1 MMCLA
6 VAEREVVVR
15 EFGPEVSL
23 ADPAFVH
30 PSAALYGKITAA
42 RGASFWMN
50 ATLRCESHEIV
61 IGEYS
66 NIQDFVMLHVGDAQ
80 GVLVGSHCSVAH
92 RSILH
97 GCTVGD
103 NCLIGIGATVM
114 DDCVIGDNSI
124 VAPHSLV
131 RQGTIVPPNSV
142 VMGVPATVKKSR
154 NCFVEN
160 RMNAFFYY
168 HNALAYAAGNHRRWA
183 DADFQEMAERE
194 TTRLRTELAAMQ
206 EEAG

>member
-1 MMCLA
+1 MRLA
-6 VAEREVVVR
+6 SAEREAVLR
-15 EFGPEVSL
+15 EFGPEVRL
-23 ADPAFVH
+23 TDPALVH
-30 PSAALYGKITAA
+30 PSAMLYGRITAG
-42 RGASFWMN
+42 RGVSFWIN
-50 ATLRCESHEIV
+50 ATLRCESHEIG

-66 NIQDFVMLHVGDAQ
+66 NIQDFVMLHVGDGQ
-80 GVLVGSHCSVAH
+80 GVRVGSHCSVAH
-92 RSILH
+92 RSTLH

-131 RQGTIVPPNSV
+131 RQGTVVPPNSV
-142 VMGVPATVKKSR
+142 VMGVPATVRRSR

-183 DADFQEMAERE
+183 DAEFQELAERE
-194 TTRLRTELAAMQ
+194 KARLQAELATTQAA
-206 EEAG
+206 EA

>member
-1 MMCLA
+1 MCLA
-6 VAEREVVVR
+6 GAEREVVVR
-15 EFGPEVSL
+15 EFGPEVRL
-23 ADPAFVH
+23 ADPAFIH
-30 PSAALYGKITAA
+30 PSAALYGKITAG
-42 RGASFWMN
+42 RGVSFWIN
-50 ATLRCESHEIV
+50 ATLRSEFDEIV

-66 NIQDFVMLHVGDAQ
+66 NIQDFAMLHVGDAQ
-80 GVLVGSHCSVAH
+80 GVRVGSHCSVAH
-92 RSILH
+92 RATLH

-131 RQGTIVPPNSV
+131 RQGTVVPPNSV
-142 VMGVPATVKKSR
+142 VIGVPATVKKTR

-168 HNALAYAAGNHRRWA
+168 HNALAYAVGEHRRWA
-183 DADFQEMAERE
+183 DPAFQERAEHEMA
-194 TTRLRTELAAMQ
+194 RLRVELAAMQ
-206 EEAG
+206 ATKA